1 MGVANAAY
9 KIPATIV
16 SGAVV
21 GGYQGIRRGLDKN
34 YEVTP
39 RSAALSH
46 ISVST
51 AQGQLQAAVLGF
63 MIGGPAGA
71 ITNMALDGLSAG
83 PGVFVFIK
91 GGSAEE
97 TGDRLASAF
106 NKNIKPGEG
115 VLTGLAKGIGTG
127 VVSSVQAAAV
137 TGYREGK
144 GMASGLVEGTTAV
157 PKEFGKV
164 KGPRGPLL
172 RTAVAS
178 TVGVASSV
186 LSGAT
191 GAVLPLV
198 SGEQKEAPGIVK
210 RLAVTAASG
219 AAVGVLAGSFGGPI
233 GMAIGGGVG
242 MLLNL
247 AGPAPKKEF
256 AAKVLDSVKQQ
267 NQEPGDLG
275 SEIANNNQSMFQS
288 VFVGFASGAT
298 NGWNAV
304 VASPEKG

>member
-1 MGVANAAY
+1 VANAAY
-9 KIPATIV
+9 KIPASIV

-21 GGYQGIRRGLDKN
+21 GGYQGIRRGLDKD

-46 ISVST
+46 ITVST
-51 AQGQLQAAVLGF
+51 TQGQLQAAVLGF
-63 MIGGPAGA
+63 MLGGPAGA

-106 NKNIKPGEG
+106 NKNIQGGEG
-115 VLTGLAKGIGTG
+115 VVSGLAKGIGTG

-144 GMASGLVEGTTAV
+144 GMASGLVEGTTAL
-157 PKEFGKV
+157 PEEFGKV
-164 KGPRGPLL
+164 QKPRGPLI

-178 TVGVASSV
+178 GLGVASSV

-191 GAVLPLV
+191 GAILPLV
-198 SGEQKEAPGIVK
+198 SGKKNAPPGIVK

-219 AAVGVLAGSFGGPI
+219 AAVGALAGSFGGPI
-233 GMAIGGGVG
+233 GMAVGGGVG

-247 AGPAPKKEF
+247 AGPAPKREF
-256 AAKVLDSVKQQ
+256 AEKVLDSVKQQ

-288 VFVGFASGAT
+288 VFVGFASGVT

-304 VASPEKG
+304 VAPPEKL